1 MTDSTARVAQSKQF
15 CRSSLI
21 TVTDSCDGQQ
31 DNQDKGINS
40 THFRSVFKVVFF
52 WGGGK
57 GRWRARGMP
66 NF

>member
-31 DNQDKGINS
+31 DNQDKD
-40 THFRSVFKVVFF
+40 R
-52 WGGGK
+52 
-57 GRWRARGMP
+57 
-66 NF
+66 